1 MNIRHVVLSLAAM
14 VGLASTAAAQQPA
27 GFWTKPAIKDFGPVH
42 VWPEAVVRPD
52 AKTTY
57 KAVFDVTQGSPTSDK
72 VNPGLD
78 HVARTVNV
86 FAAAGTPLSH
96 LKFAVIIHGG
106 ATPIALDDKTFQA
119 KFGHPNPD
127 LAVIEALKKAG
138 VELLV
143 CGNALGDMQYTPAE
157 VNPSV
162 KVALSALSTLI
173 ILQNEG
179 YALIRM

>member
-1 MNIRHVVLSLAAM
+1 MNIRYVMLSLAA
-14 VGLASTAAAQQPA
+14 VAGLSSAAGAQQPA

-42 VWPEAVVRPD
+42 VWPEAVARPNGT
-52 AKTTY
+52 TTY
-57 KAVFDVTQGSPTSDK
+57 KALFDVTQGSPAADK

-96 LKFAVIIHGG
+96 LRFAVIIHGG
-106 ATPIALDDKTFQA
+106 ATPIALDDKTFRA

-127 LAVIEALKKAG
+127 LAVIAALKQAG
-138 VELLV
+138 VDVMV

-157 VNPSV
+157 VNPEV

-173 ILQNEG
+173 ILQDEG